1 MPYSQPSPKRGIAAT
16 HTLTLMFATYLMR
29 ELGNRRKQT
38 VIIALGMALAIALV
52 IVVNAVSAGVKDA
65 QAAVLASVYGVGT
78 DITVTQT
85 PQPPAE
91 GEDGGRPSFDF
102 GADAGESSDGTTSLS
117 QSRLS
122 TSRGT
127 TTFDASQLETVL
139 AVDGVAAATGTLA
152 LENSTFSGQMPDM
165 TQGAAPTEGG
175 MPQGGA
181 GGGSSFDI
189 EAFTVLG
196 LDVDGEAVGPLTS
209 VALEDGRTFAAS
221 DAGKNVVVLD
231 SSYATTESHA
241 VGDTMQIGGEDFE
254 IIGVISSTSSEAET
268 AANSYVP
275 LDVAQRIAGL
285 KGQVSTISVQ
295 AASSDAIP
303 EVQTALEA
311 ALPDAT
317 VSTQEDLA
325 ASVSGSLST
334 ASSLVS
340 SLGTWLSLIVLA
352 AAFLIAILFTI
363 SGVSRRTR
371 EFGTLKAI
379 GWTNRRIVGQV
390 AGESLVQGAIGGAL
404 GVAIGLVGVFVIN
417 LAAPTL
423 TAGAATQAG
432 IAGGPAGMP
441 VGGPLGQVA
450 ATTTAIVLQAPVTGT
465 VVLISAG
472 LAILG
477 GVLAGAIGGWRAA
490 RLRPA
495 EALRSVA

>member
-1 MPYSQPSPKRGIAAT
+1 
-16 HTLTLMFATYLMR
+16 MFATYLLR

-38 VIIALGMALAIALV
+38 AIIAIGMALAIALV
-52 IVVNAVSAGVKDA
+52 IVVNAVSVGVKDA

-85 PQPPAE
+85 PEPPAE
-91 GEDGGRPSFDF
+91 GEAGGRPSFDF
-102 GADAGESSDGTTSLS
+102 DAGAGQTSDGTTSLS

-127 TTFDASQLETVL
+127 TTFDASQLQTVL
-139 AVDGVAAATGTLA
+139 AVDGVSAATGTLA
-152 LENSTFSGQMPDM
+152 LENSTFSGEMPDM
-165 TQGAAPTEGG
+165 TQSTPTEGEQ
-175 MPQGGA
+175 PQGAPGG

-189 EAFTVLG
+189 EAFSVLG
-196 LDVDGEAVGPLTS
+196 LDVNGEAVGPLTS
-209 VALEDGRTFAAS
+209 VALEDGRTFTAS
-221 DAGKNVVVLD
+221 DAGDNVVVLD
-231 SSYATTESHA
+231 STYATTESLA

-254 IIGVISSTSSEAET
+254 IIGIVSSTSSDAQT
-268 AANSYVP
+268 AANTFIP
-275 LDVAQRIAGL
+275 LDVAQRIADL
-285 KGQVSTISVQ
+285 EGQVSTISVR
-295 AASSDAIP
+295 AASSDAISAVKT
-303 EVQTALEA
+303 ELET

-325 ASVSGSLST
+325 SSVSGSLAS
-334 ASSLVS
+334 ASSLVTN
-340 SLGTWLSLIVLA
+340 LGTWLSIIVLA

-390 AGESLVQGAIGGAL
+390 AGESLVQGAIGGVL
-404 GVAIGLVGVFVIN
+404 GVAVGLLGVLAIN
-417 LAAPTL
+417 LIAPTL
-423 TAGAATQAG
+423 TAGSATQTGPAG
-432 IAGGPAGMP
+432 LPAGMP
-441 VGGPLGQVA
+441 GGGPFGQETA
-450 ATTTAIVLQAPVTGT
+450 ATTTDIVLQAPVTGT
-465 VVLISAG
+465 IILIAVG

-477 GVLAGAIGGWRAA
+477 GVLAGVIGGWRAA